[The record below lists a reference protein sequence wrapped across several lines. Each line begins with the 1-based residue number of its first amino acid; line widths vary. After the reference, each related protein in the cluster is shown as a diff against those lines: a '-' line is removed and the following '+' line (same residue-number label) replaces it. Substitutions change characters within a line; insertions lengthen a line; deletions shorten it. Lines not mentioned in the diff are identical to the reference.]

1 MLVALIIGLAALVLI
16 LILVVV
22 FRKDEKPA
30 YLKNLPRKRAPQSMP
45 GKVEAKVRQL
55 DTSDADRRAM
65 LELYP
70 GLREIAYSPVPAG
83 VFPTGHQTIEG
94 ETLKAIKEKISAIKP
109 IPANY
114 VKLLNLL
121 RDPHSSP
128 TEITTIV
135 STNPVFSA
143 KILQT
148 VNSPFF
154 GLGQKV
160 TSLGRAITL
169 LGYNN
174 VRTLVF
180 QDSLTNSI
188 PGLRKDADAYVNIWI
203 HSAIVSVCAG
213 YLGRELFRFSEYDTA
228 TMGLLHDIGKYFIGS
243 LEKISQPDSGLPEII
258 QEEQQYRIN
267 HAALGSLIANS
278 WKLSD
283 SVVHAIEYHHYPSFL
298 LPDAIPERYLKES
311 FVVSLSDLIA
321 RALASQ
327 GQEGQL
333 LAIKEDYYTMFHL
346 SPDLS
351 GILSPA
357 LSKEIEKARVTV
369 ESYSKSA

>member
-1 MLVALIIGLAALVLI
+1 MLVTLIVALAVLI
-16 LILVVV
+16 LIIILLAL
-22 FRKDEKPA
+22 RKSETPVHQ
-30 YLKNLPRKRAPQSMP
+30 KNIP
-45 GKVEAKVRQL
+45 GKETRRPVPKKDDALAKQPGISEADQK
-55 DTSDADRRAM
+55 AM
-65 LELYP
+65 LEMYP
-70 GLREIAYSPVPAG
+70 GLSKIAYFPVPAG
-83 VFPTGHQTIEG
+83 IFPTGHQTIDG
-94 ETLKAIKEKISAIKP
+94 ETLRTINEKISAIKP

-121 RDPHSSP
+121 RDPHSNP
-128 TEITTIV
+128 AEITNIV

-174 VRTLVF
+174 VRTLVV
-180 QDSLTNSI
+180 QDSLTNSL

-203 HSAIVSVCAG
+203 HSAVVSVCAG
-213 YLGRELFRFSEYDTA
+213 YLGRELFRFSEYDVA
-228 TMGLLHDIGKYFIGS
+228 TMGLLHDIGKYFIRS
-243 LEKISQPDSGLPEII
+243 LESMSRPDPGLPEII
-258 QEEQQYRIN
+258 EEEQRYRIN
-267 HAALGSLIANS
+267 HAALGSLIASS

-283 SVVHAIEYHHYPSFL
+283 SVVHVVEYHHYPNFL

-311 FVVSLSDLIA
+311 FIVCLSDLIA
-321 RALASQ
+321 KALGSQ
-327 GQEGQL
+327 GQEEQI
-333 LAIKEDYYTMFHL
+333 LAIKEDYYKLFHL

-351 GILSPA
+351 EIVTPA
-357 LSKEIEKARVTV
+357 LMKEVEKARVTV
-369 ESYSKSA
+369 ESYIKTG

>member
-1 MLVALIIGLAALVLI
+1 MLVALIVALAVVVLI
-16 LILVVV
+16 IILLAL
-22 FRKDEKPA
+22 RKSETTA
-30 YLKNLPRKRAPQSMP
+30 HGKNLP
-45 GKVEAKVRQL
+45 GKGIRRPVAKKDDLPAKQPDISEADQK
-55 DTSDADRRAM
+55 TI
-65 LELYP
+65 LEMYP
-70 GLREIAYSPVPAG
+70 GLSEIAYFPVPAG
-83 VFPTGHQTIEG
+83 ISPTGHQTIDG
-94 ETLKAIKEKISAIKP
+94 ETLRTIKEKISAIKP

-121 RDPHSSP
+121 RDPHSNP
-128 TEITTIV
+128 AEITNIV

-169 LGYNN
+169 MGYNN

-180 QDSLTNSI
+180 QDSLANSL
-188 PGLRKDADAYVNIWI
+188 PGLRKDADAYVNIWM
-203 HSAIVSVCAG
+203 HSAVVSVCAG
-213 YLGRELFRFSEYDTA
+213 YLGRKLFQFSEYDVA
-228 TMGLLHDIGKYFIGS
+228 TTGLLHDIGKYFIRS
-243 LEKISQPDSGLPEII
+243 LESVSQPDPGLPEII
-258 QEEQQYRIN
+258 QEEQRHRIN
-267 HAALGSLIANS
+267 HAALGSLIASS

-283 SVVHAIEYHHYPSFL
+283 SVVHVIEYHHYPNFL

-311 FVVSLSDLIA
+311 FVVCLSDLIA
-321 RALASQ
+321 KVIGSQ
-327 GQEGQL
+327 EQEEQV
-333 LAIKEDYYTMFHL
+333 LAIKEDYYKMFHL

-351 GILSPA
+351 GIISPA

-369 ESYSKSA
+369 ESYIKTG

>member
-1 MLVALIIGLAALVLI
+1 MQLALIIALAILVLVLI
-16 LILVVV
+16 LLV
-22 FRKDEKPA
+22 FRKKEAPV
-30 YLKNLPRKRAPQSMP
+30 YKRNVP
-45 GKVEAKVRQL
+45 GKGPRRAIPKKDDPLLRQL
-55 DTSDADRRAM
+55 DTSETDRKAV
-65 LELYP
+65 LEVYP
-70 GLREIAYSPVPAG
+70 GLREITYFPVPEG
-83 VFPTGHQTIEG
+83 IFPTGHQTIGG
-94 ETLKAIKEKISAIKP
+94 EALKTIKEKISAIKP

-121 RDPHSSP
+121 RDPHSNP
-128 TEITTIV
+128 AEITTIV

-174 VRTLVF
+174 VRTLVV
-180 QDSLTNSI
+180 QDSLTNSL
-188 PGLRKDADAYVNIWI
+188 PGLRKDVDAYVDIWI

-213 YLGRELFRFSEYDTA
+213 YLGRKLFKFSEYDVA
-228 TMGLLHDIGKYFIGS
+228 TMGLLHDIGKYFIRS
-243 LEKISQPDSGLPEII
+243 LESVSQPDSGSPEII
-258 QEEQQYRIN
+258 QEERQYRIN
-267 HAALGSLIANS
+267 HAALGSLIAAG

-283 SVVHAIEYHHYPSFL
+283 TVIHAIEYHHYPNFL
-298 LPDAIPERYLKES
+298 PPDAIPERYLKES
-311 FVVSLSDLIA
+311 FVVCLSDLIA
-321 RALASQ
+321 KALGSQ
-327 GQEGQL
+327 EREEQI
-333 LAIKEDYYTMFHL
+333 LAIKDDYYKMFRL

-351 GILSPA
+351 GIVSPA

-369 ESYSKSA
+369 ESYIKTS